1 MIYGELV
8 QKWRLA
14 SGAKLL
20 KWPREIG
27 VGWGGG
33 RGVRGGG
40 RDRPR
45 REQFSP
51 EAGKG
56 DGGVKGERITIGAS
70 RPRGE

>member
-27 VGWGGG
+27 EGGQG
-33 RGVRGGG
+33 GEGGG

-45 REQFSP
+45 Q
-51 EAGKG
+51 
-56 DGGVKGERITIGAS
+56 
-70 RPRGE
+70 